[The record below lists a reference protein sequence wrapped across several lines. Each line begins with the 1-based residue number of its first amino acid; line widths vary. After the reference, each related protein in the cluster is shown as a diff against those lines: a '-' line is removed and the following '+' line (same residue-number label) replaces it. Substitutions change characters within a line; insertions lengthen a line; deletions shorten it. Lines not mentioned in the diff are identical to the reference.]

1 MLGICTTQTR
11 QKATCPCLGLSLA
24 GFKVPWKGPCVEA
37 CGRFWKATYCQPSLN
52 TASANT
58 PSDLQHWFHS
68 HTQSKRKY
76 VAVLQHL
83 GTHAEETPALLT
95 PKACHLQAASNS
107 HRCKQHNFHL
117 SLERLKGS
125 IGAAVVIQP
134 SERSCSCRCISILLL
149 LFNRHTTAINE
160 KYTTKLHM
168 THPSSVCRSSGT
180 PPPKAKLS
188 TKPPGLMVW
197 SSEINHPQLLR
208 RHNSRLRIIYLYIL
222 ITYLLIEMLTTTI
235 AVSSQHSSS
244 SQNISNMVALV
255 KPPTRPFLEG
265 FHRLDCDSYV
275 TGLSL
280 EHSCAKTIALNTE
293 DSAHHLGRRVSP
305 QSLATSAK
313 KPHCLWWLCSLWALT
328 KLQTSP

>member
-1 MLGICTTQTR
+1 MLEAKGQCFHHPQGGMCLGWCSDIRYNSITGNKTFDIIWQLSSKFPARALLFVKTWGWNRPIVRPAVLGICTTQTR
-11 QKATCPCLGLSLA
+11 HKATCPCLGLSLA

-107 HRCKQHNFHL
+107 HRCKQHNLHL

-134 SERSCSCRCISILLL
+134 SERSCSCRCISRISIL

-160 KYTTKLHM
+160 KYTTKL
-168 THPSSVCRSSGT
+168 V
-180 PPPKAKLS
+180 
-188 TKPPGLMVW
+188 
-197 SSEINHPQLLR
+197 Q
-208 RHNSRLRIIYLYIL
+208 
-222 ITYLLIEMLTTTI
+222 I
-235 AVSSQHSSS
+235 AH
-244 SQNISNMVALV
+244 
-255 KPPTRPFLEG
+255 
-265 FHRLDCDSYV
+265 D
-275 TGLSL
+275 
-280 EHSCAKTIALNTE
+280 
-293 DSAHHLGRRVSP
+293 
-305 QSLATSAK
+305 TS
-313 KPHCLWWLCSLWALT
+313 
-328 KLQTSP
+328 